1 MSTNLIRLLLF
12 VAIAAT
18 VSAQPPAQLRLEAD
32 ERLGI
37 IRISV
42 RPTFISPSQVTIEEG
57 LYRVILDDSSL
68 VAGAVGIDFEDERGA
83 TSRQA
88 TTRPSQLR
96 TEFYQHFPVSRQL
109 VPSGGLFRDLPPP
122 LPPPRPPC
130 ASPCAGGNRH
140 EESTP
145 AGRKTR
151 CVIHGS

>member
-1 MSTNLIRLLLF
+1 MSTNLIRLLFF

-18 VSAQPPAQLRLEAD
+18 VSAQPPAQLRLEAG

-42 RPTFISPSQVTIEEG
+42 RSTFISPSQVTIEEG

-68 VAGAVGIDFEDERGA
+68 VAGAAGIDFEDERGA

-96 TEFYQHFPVSRQL
+96 TEFYQRFPVGSHRLKVGTRNEWVLQ
-109 VPSGGLFRDLPPP
+109 VTV
-122 LPPPRPPC
+122 
-130 ASPCAGGNRH
+130 SPKKA
-140 EESTP
+140 
-145 AGRKTR
+145 K
-151 CVIHGS
+151 